1 MDLDPIEVL
10 KSDLSD
16 IDISVKL
23 EAMKNVPT
31 VALAIGP
38 ERSAN
43 ELIITIE
50 NACFPDPSE
59 GHALQLSDGQLGL
72 SEEVLMEVALI
83 MDSSMIPLIG
93 GKDNVLPMLKLLQ
106 RLAMVDETVVR
117 GAAVNSILDV
127 AKEMGLEYIEKHVL
141 TLVLQ
146 LGTAA
151 RWAARTSAADLIP
164 RLYHHLECEKSK
176 ETCQEM
182 VLKLCRDKMQLVK
195 HEACCKIYQMI
206 MPMGEQNTDDLL
218 SFVSQILKIL
228 MNEQQQDFRCQV
240 IQIVKTLLNV
250 KSEHLLL
257 ICKEYLQYM
266 FDDNDWRIRKMLLS
280 ELMEIVDI
288 APVEFLNDVLLPNFV
303 KCFDEVS
310 TIVRTAALNM
320 AMEFFSH
327 EKLDFKNVKILFT
340 NTIIMQLV
348 EDEMAAV
355 RDAASEA
362 IPDILK
368 SIFGSEATDEQ
379 KDFVLEIMEK
389 FSCDESGNVRANF
402 LKGLQKILFCVG
414 ESNFVDRII
423 PLVTKM
429 LEDPKWRVRSS
440 IFHHITLLAEMA
452 MAGTMSETDFRRI
465 LEICLKD
472 PVGEARAFCVSRL
485 ANLGSILEP
494 KWLITNLLSI
504 FKSEMTDLKTK
515 YHLRSVSI
523 RIAEA
528 LATSCP
534 PDGGPDR
541 KKLLDM
547 AVAMMIQG
555 FMDPISN
562 VRLTAAD
569 ALVKFIKSGNL
580 DSYEKDIRSALK
592 SRNSDEDVDV
602 RRLAMEGLSIL

>member
-1 MDLDPIEVL
+1 VDAIEVL
-10 KSDLSD
+10 KSDLAD

-43 ELIITIE
+43 ELILTIE
-50 NACFPDPSE
+50 DACFPDPSE

-83 MDSSMIPLIG
+83 MNSSMMPLLG

-117 GAAVNSILDV
+117 GAAVNSILDL
-127 AKEMGLEYIEKHVL
+127 AKECGQEFIEKHVL
-141 TLVLQ
+141 TVVLQ
-146 LGTAA
+146 LATAA
-151 RWAARTSAADLIP
+151 RWAARTSAADAIP
-164 RLYHHLECEKSK
+164 RLFQYLECEKSK

-182 VLKLCRDKMQLVK
+182 VLKLTRDKMQLVR
-195 HEACCKIYQMI
+195 HEACSKVYQMI
-206 MPMGEQNTDDLL
+206 MPLGEHDMNELL
-218 SFVSQILKIL
+218 SFVSQILKTL

-240 IQIVKTLLNV
+240 IQIVKTLLSV
-250 KSEHLLL
+250 KDAALMGV
-257 ICKEYLQYM
+257 CKEYLQYM
-266 FDDNDWRIRKMLLS
+266 FNDNDWRIRKMLIS

-288 APVEFLNDVLLPNFV
+288 APAEFLNEMVLPNFV
-303 KCFDEVS
+303 KCFDEKD

-320 AMEFFSH
+320 AMKFLSH
-327 EKLDFKNVKILFT
+327 EKLDLKNVKILFT
-340 NTIIMQLV
+340 NTIILKLV
-348 EDEMAAV
+348 EDEMASV

-368 SIFGSEATDEQ
+368 SIFGSQATDEQ
-379 KDFVLEIMEK
+379 KDFVVEIMEK
-389 FSCDESGNVRANF
+389 FSCDDSGKVRANF
-402 LKGLQKILFCVG
+402 LKALQKTLFCVG
-414 ESNFVDRII
+414 ESNFVARII

-440 IFHHITLLAEMA
+440 IFHHINLFAEMA
-452 MAGTMSETDFRRI
+452 MAGTMPEKDFRRI

-472 PVGEARAFCVSRL
+472 PVGEARSFCVGRL

-494 KWLITNLLSI
+494 KWIITNLLNV
-504 FKSEMTDLKTK
+504 FKSELANLKTK
-515 YHLRSVSI
+515 FHVRAVAI
-523 RIAEA
+523 RIAEG

-534 PDGGPDR
+534 SDGHPDR
-541 KKLLDM
+541 KQLLDM
-547 AVAMMIQG
+547 AVSMMIQG
-555 FMDPISN
+555 LMDPISN

-569 ALVKFIKSGNL
+569 AIVKFIKSGNL
-580 DSYEKDIRSALK
+580 DSREKDIRSALT
-592 SRNSDEDVDV
+592 SRNSDDDDDV